1 MMDVKHVL
9 VDLAKDRNGVAGV
22 GTKHRGDL
30 IRDWLFERELGTRKH
45 ADSHRTIGASSAK
58 RQTWRGSRFG
68 ETCTSMPVG
77 TARGEVQ
84 HLTDYY
90 GFVIALTASEC
101 AICATSSDG

>member
-1 MMDVKHVL
+1 VTGCSNASSVPGSMQT
-9 VDLAKDRNGVAGV
+9 A
-22 GTKHRGDL
+22 TEQS
-30 IRDWLFERELGTRKH
+30 F
-45 ADSHRTIGASSAK
+45 GASSAK
-58 RQTWRGSRFG
+58 RQTWRGFRFG
-68 ETCTSMPVG
+68 ETCTSMPVS